1 MPDEP
6 REDVLHRLGHAFASA
21 ETSEELARDAMRWV
35 REILED
41 PEADVRVSVKDGSA
55 RLRTVRTRAHGARAA
70 GGRRGSARRRV
81 SFDSR
86 RVAVWPLKPDVSDGS
101 TPAIAFLPAVCRG
114 EAFGVISILS
124 SHERLLDR
132 LPSLLVVAAQA
143 AMALRAIRRRQELE
157 RIVGA
162 LSGIA
167 DLTVDLLR
175 SREPEAVAR
184 IGARFIGSRLG
195 LPVAGWVVQPD
206 GRYVLCGSRNLGPAD
221 RHALGVEYGTLP
233 MGSDAAGSDDGVT
246 ERFGTMVGGPVS
258 SLDAGA
264 VRLLVGRVPRA
275 ADELLVTLGSLL
287 REALHGWDDKLHVVP
302 RERLHLGLAW
312 TAHEVRRPLLGARA
326 TVDTLLF
333 GSKQDVAARELLRRT
348 SRELGE
354 AAKMVDGLL
363 RWTVGTGSLNRRAV
377 DASRVVREAVGSA
390 CRGPAEL
397 ERVVVDGQPS
407 LLVRAD
413 VRHLR
418 QAIGNLVRN
427 ALDYSPT
434 NAKILVAVRPGK
446 DSVVV
451 RVRDRGPGIPRD
463 ERDAIFDPFVRG
475 RAADGVGG
483 SGLGLFIAR
492 RVVEA
497 HDGRLLLRSG
507 PGGTTFSAVLP
518 RASSAARLLSAS

>member
-1 MPDEP
+1 MSDAA
-6 REDVLHRLGHAFASA
+6 RDDVIHRLGHAFASA
-21 ETSEELARDAMRWV
+21 ETAEELAGGAARWA

-41 PEADVRVSVKDGSA
+41 PEADVRVCVKDVSA
-55 RLRTVRTRAHGARAA
+55 RLRTVRTGDHGTGAA
-70 GGRRGSARRRV
+70 GGRRGSVRRRAAFE
-81 SFDSR
+81 SK
-86 RVAVWPLKPDVSDGS
+86 RVAVWQMKGDVADEPSR
-101 TPAIAFLPAVCRG
+101 AIAFLPAVCRG
-114 EAFGVISILS
+114 EAFGVISIVS
-124 SHERLLDR
+124 SLERLRDR
-132 LPSLLVVAAQA
+132 LPSLLVVASQA
-143 AMALRAIRRRQELE
+143 GIALRAIRRRQELE

-184 IGARFIGSRLG
+184 VGARFIGLRLG
-195 LPVAGWVVQPD
+195 LPVAAWVVQRD
-206 GRYVLCGSRNLGPAD
+206 GRYALSGSRNLGPAD
-221 RHALGVEYGTLP
+221 RHALGFEYG
-233 MGSDAAGSDDGVT
+233 AAFADGT
-246 ERFGTMVGGPVS
+246 HPGFGDGLEGRFAEIVGGPVS
-258 SLDAGA
+258 PLDAGA
-264 VRLLVGRVPRA
+264 VRLLVGRVPPA

-287 REALHGWDDKLHVVP
+287 REALHGWDDKLHLVP

-333 GSKQDVAARELLRRT
+333 GSDQDVAARELLRRT

-363 RWTVGTGSLNRRAV
+363 RWTVGTGSLKRRSV
-377 DASRVVREAVGSA
+377 DASRVVREAVASA
-390 CRGPAEL
+390 CHSPAERDRVALDGPA
-397 ERVVVDGQPS
+397 S

-427 ALDYSPT
+427 ALDYSPKD
-434 NAKILVAVRPGK
+434 AEVDVAVRPGK
-446 DSVVV
+446 ASVVV
-451 RVRDRGPGIPRD
+451 SVRDHGPGIPRE

-475 RAADGVGG
+475 RAADEVRG

-518 RASSAARLLSAS
+518 RAGSAARLLSAS